1 MVLATNIASMNAN
14 STLVM
19 TGNAMAV
26 SIERLGT
33 GLRIK
38 KAQDDPSGN
47 FISDALRTQAS
58 ALLQSIDNA
67 STAVSMLQISDKA
80 MSEQSS
86 ILDAIKGKLIHGA
99 SSTTTDDDRH
109 IISGA
114 ISKLLNQFDQIA
126 KQTNFS
132 GVGLLQQ
139 SIDDDGATNAVSFG
153 IGEGVSSRITA
164 SVGVRANTAGL
175 ASGETNTLASLKNI
189 AGSVLG
195 LNAQNMNDFMH
206 TVDVALG
213 ELNEYRSDY
222 GSLQNEIESS
232 MRSLMTTKTNI
243 KAAESVIRDVDFV
256 KESESLQQSIL
267 TYKAGSFAL
276 TQANLMRNN
285 VLDILV

>member
-19 TGNAMAV
+19 TGNSMAV
-26 SIERLGT
+26 SVERLGT

-47 FISDALRTQAS
+47 FISDALRIQAS
-58 ALLQSIDNA
+58 SARQSIDNA
-67 STAVSMLQISDKA
+67 SAAVSMLQIADKA
-80 MSEQSS
+80 MSEQSNL
-86 ILDAIKGKLIHGA
+86 LDIIKGKLIQGA
-99 SSTTTDDDRH
+99 SGTTTDDDRH

-114 ISKLLNQFDQIA
+114 ISKLLGQFDQIA

-139 SIDDDGATNAVSFG
+139 SVADDSATNAVSFA
-153 IGEGVSSRITA
+153 IGENTSGKITA
-164 SVGVRANTAGL
+164 SSGVRANTAGL
-175 ASGETNTLASLKNI
+175 ASAEAHTLASLKSMSDS
-189 AGSVLG
+189 ASG
-195 LNAQNMNDFMH
+195 LDAVGMNNFMQ
-206 TVDVALG
+206 TVDVALD
-213 ELNEYRSDY
+213 ELNAYRSDY
-222 GSLQNEIESS
+222 GSLQNAIESS
-232 MRSLMTTKTNI
+232 MRNLMTTQTNI
-243 KAAESVIRDVDFV
+243 KAAESVIRDVDYA
-256 KESESLQQSIL
+256 KESANLQQSIL